1 MSFSQGPV
9 QDHAKASDGL
19 SLGYPQN
26 LLTRTEISQEPFYA
40 RIYRKNFWGPRA
52 GQPRYPHFVQACAV
66 EMHMDL
72 SQEQFLCENLQQK
85 CRAPRSGQPRGAHF
99 VRACAIEMH
108 MNISGERCY

>member
-66 EMHMDL
+66 EMHMSNFYARIYNKNAAPQDRDNPAGHT
-72 SQEQFLCENLQQK
+72 LCEPAQSK
-85 CRAPRSGQPRGAHF
+85 CT
-99 VRACAIEMH
+99 
-108 MNISGERCY
+108 